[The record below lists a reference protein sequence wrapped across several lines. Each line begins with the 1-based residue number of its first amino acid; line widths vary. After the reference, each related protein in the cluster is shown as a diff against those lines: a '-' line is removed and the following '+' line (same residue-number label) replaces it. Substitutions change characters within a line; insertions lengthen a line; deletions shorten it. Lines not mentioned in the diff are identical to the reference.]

1 MNNYKLLF
9 CVIVLFAIIYGGCQ
23 KNKPLLETEDSRIPP
38 DTLISVSKSETLD
51 QWFTLEISS
60 DGETVYTPTKYNG
73 YDWTNVP
80 PQGVPVKS
88 RISREQLEEI
98 IREFENQQFFSL
110 YDSYK
115 QGESGCDS
123 RVLDAGVRTVSI
135 TIGGRKKFV
144 RWEGCMKDRKTI
156 PPEFF
161 AVYDKIYEITRANQ

>member
-23 KNKPLLETEDSRIPP
+23 KNKLLLETEGSRIPP
-38 DTLISVSKSETLD
+38 DTLISVNKSETLD
-51 QWFTLEISS
+51 QWFTLEISA

-98 IREFENQQFFSL
+98 IREFENHQFVSL
-110 YDSYK
+110 YNSYK
-115 QGESGCDS
+115 QGENGCDS